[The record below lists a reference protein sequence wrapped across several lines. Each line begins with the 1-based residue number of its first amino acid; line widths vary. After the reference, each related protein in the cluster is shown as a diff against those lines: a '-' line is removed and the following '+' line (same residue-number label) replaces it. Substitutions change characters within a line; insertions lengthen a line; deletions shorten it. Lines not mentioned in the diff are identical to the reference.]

1 MSLITRVGTLP
12 YVSPLDRFT
21 FTYSTASNEEPAV
34 GDVVVLKS
42 DGTVKKSDADF
53 SLGGVGVVMSKRT
66 STRTCVVAM
75 QGVVYVTAA
84 AAIPVGAVV
93 GTATNGRVKAIPT
106 AGATYSASD
115 TENAKAR
122 IGRAL
127 TAAAN
132 AGDKL
137 YVMLSVV

>member
-21 FTYSTASNEEPAV
+21 FTYSAIPAEEPSV
-34 GDVVVLKS
+34 GDVVVLKP

-53 SLGGVGVVMSKRT
+53 SLAGVGVVVSKRT

-84 AAIPVGAVV
+84 AAVSAGAVV
-93 GTATNGRVKAIPT
+93 GTSTNGRVKAIPA
-106 AGATYSASD
+106 AGGTYAASD

-122 IGRAL
+122 IGKAL
-127 TAAAN
+127 TSAAA
-132 AGDKL
+132 ADDKL